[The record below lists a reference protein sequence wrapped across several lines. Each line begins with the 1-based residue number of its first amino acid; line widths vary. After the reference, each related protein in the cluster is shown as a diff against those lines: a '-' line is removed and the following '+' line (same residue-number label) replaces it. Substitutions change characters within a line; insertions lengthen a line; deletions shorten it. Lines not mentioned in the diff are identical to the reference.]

1 MRSIYENSPL
11 SPIPVYLFVTT
22 VPSEKHWPLN
32 NVTMKPWIASCSL
45 PRTSWLSTNETEIK
59 VKRNFSAPWCD
70 HFKIN
75 KFVSY
80 LVISQSEIGDFY
92 WSLILITQRRKLFWK
107 EKGWVGETQRVWFT
121 LDRVR
126 LYSRDQSPASCW
138 RHIWDS
144 LETRELV
151 SVWKGKKAGLV
162 KPRNYSLRWKDFA
175 FILEIRVPQVV
186 DDTFDSLALLVE
198 LVSDRWPWRKIRSA
212 SIRTSLHFFIV
223 GFITVNDLLNTEGV
237 YLILG
242 VLNS

>member
-32 NVTMKPWIASCSL
+32 NVTMEPWIASCSL

-92 WSLILITQRRKLFWK
+92 WSLLLITQRRKLFWK

-121 LDRVR
+121 LDRGR

-144 LETRELV
+144 RCWLSWWVSGREKRLGWWNPGIIV
-151 SVWKGKKAGLV
+151 YVGKISPLFSRSESRKLSTTHLTHSRCWLSWWVTGDPDV
-162 KPRNYSLRWKDFA
+162 KYEVHQYERACISSL
-175 FILEIRVPQVV
+175 
-186 DDTFDSLALLVE
+186 LA
-198 LVSDRWPWRKIRSA
+198 SSP
-212 SIRTSLHFFIV
+212 
-223 GFITVNDLLNTEGV
+223 
-237 YLILG
+237 
-242 VLNS
+242 